1 MLAYVFWHWPF
12 RETEQDRYESSLFDF
27 HRSLVDR
34 KPDGFHESYVF
45 RLMDTPWPIFDSER
59 PELGDFG
66 REVIDFVEVG
76 LAPRT
81 RRDAKLLT
89 RTAALN

>member
-1 MLAYVFWHWPF
+1 ML
-12 RETEQDRYESSLFDF
+12 S
-27 HRSLVDR
+27 
-34 KPDGFHESYVF
+34 
-45 RLMDTPWPIFDSER
+45 PIPVFDSER

-89 RTAALN
+89 RTAALD